1 MKKSRKI
8 LVAAGAAALVLAVGA
23 ASVFGVS
30 AHSRNEARETALKY
44 LPADAQLIAQERD
57 DDSYEF
63 KFHSAEQAEKYE
75 LEVGRQTKEL
85 TEWKSQADNS
95 AGAKSVKLTQQQAE
109 QIVTGE
115 IEGASITKTQLVED
129 DGLQVYEVSFQSDQC
144 RGSYDIHP
152 ESGLI
157 LEREIK
163 IGAPIVVP
171 LTNAPAAE
179 ASNPSGSGA
188 DQQEQASGFIGFDEA
203 KEIALAKVPGAV
215 ITDIDLDREKDAYV
229 YEFELYKD
237 GYEYDLVLNA
247 QDGSQLS
254 LKKEKDDDWNW
265 QYHGDRTPVTQAT
278 TQAAQSG
285 GSNQK
290 PAGNDS
296 QNTQQTQANNK
307 TYIGLAKAKEIV
319 LQKAPGA
326 TIYKIELERDD
337 GRISYEGEAR
347 KGNVEYEFD
356 IDAYTGT
363 ILSWEVEQKGAST
376 AAQGSAVIGLEK
388 AKAIVLNKL
397 PGGKIVEIELDY
409 DDGRKIYEGEA
420 QKDNMEYDFEIDA
433 GTGTVLK
440 WEEERIDWD

>member
-171 LTNAPAAE
+171 LTNAPAADTADPGSSE
-179 ASNPSGSGA
+179 PS
-188 DQQEQASGFIGFDEA
+188 QQASGLIGFEKA
-203 KEIALAKVPGAV
+203 KEIALAEVSGAV
-215 ITDIDLDREKDAYV
+215 ITDFDLDREKDVYV
-229 YEFELYKD
+229 YEIELYKD

-247 QDGSQLS
+247 QDGSKIS
-254 LKKEKDDDWNW
+254 LKKEKDDDWDW
-265 QYHGDRTPVTQAT
+265 HYHGDRTPVTQTT
-278 TQAAQSG
+278 TQAAQTDTAG
-285 GSNQK
+285 QTQQAK
-290 PAGNDS
+290 PAGSTTSTSGNS
-296 QNTQQTQANNK
+296 NA
-307 TYIGLAKAKEIV
+307 YIGLAKAKEIV

-337 GRISYEGEAR
+337 GRVSYEGEAR

-363 ILSWEVEQKGAST
+363 ILSWETEQKGVGTTQSD
-376 AAQGSAVIGLEK
+376 SVIGLEK
-388 AKAIVLNKL
+388 AKSIVLSKL
-397 PGGKIVEIELDY
+397 PDGKIVEIELDY

-420 QKDNMEYDFEIDA
+420 RKGNMEYDFEMDA
-433 GTGTVLK
+433 STGTLLK
-440 WEEERIDWD
+440 WEAERIG